1 MKISIRVIFFFF
13 LLQIFSFP
21 AFAQKKSQPVIFK
34 IDTKNKAQVIE
45 NFGAAGCWF
54 SEGIGKYWPE
64 EKKEQIAAWLFSK
77 SFDKK
82 GNPEG
87 IGLSAWRF
95 NIGGGTA
102 EQGDSS
108 GIKDFRKR
116 VESFQNP
123 DGSYDWNKQA
133 GYLWFVRKAKSYGVE
148 NLIAFSNTPPVQ
160 FTQNGRGFKT
170 EKDYKS
176 NLKPN
181 QYGAYAGFLTDV
193 IRHFDAENLHF
204 NYISPVNEPQWD
216 WSNKPGQA
224 SQEGT
229 PWRNEEIYKVTAALD
244 SALTS
249 QKLTSKIMLSEAGM
263 LNYLYAGSDHANR
276 QIQNFF
282 GKDNKLNVR
291 NLQHTSDFIG
301 GHSYFTD
308 NGDSS
313 LVQIRKNVADTT
325 QKYKIKFW
333 QTEYSMLADGFREG
347 TKDKRSA
354 IDCALF
360 LAKVIHNDLAVGNAS
375 AWQLWNSYEPGSP
388 EFDTRYFLIALKP
401 NEKHTDGEYFQTK
414 GLWAF
419 GNFSRFIRP
428 GMQRLNISRSDKIN
442 DLQAAQD
449 IMLSAYMDN
458 KGKVVVVAINY
469 TTTEKPIKLDLS
481 NAGKFTAM
489 KKYITSA
496 ANEDNLKLY
505 PAQNPKDEIILPARS
520 VVTMVVN

>member
-1 MKISIRVIFFFF
+1 MKISTKILFLFFF
-13 LLQIFSFP
+13 LQVFASP
-21 AFAQKKSQPVIFK
+21 VFAQEKSQPVIFT
-34 IDTKNKAQVIE
+34 IDTKNKAQTIQ
-45 NFGAAGCWF
+45 NIGAAGCWF

-64 EKKEQIAAWLFSK
+64 QKKEQIAAWLFSK

-148 NLIAFSNTPPVQ
+148 NLIAFSNTPPVH

-176 NLKPN
+176 NLKPDK
-181 QYGAYAGFLTDV
+181 YGAYAGFLADV
-193 IRHFDAENLHF
+193 IKHFDAENLHF

-216 WSNKPGQA
+216 WSHKPGQA

-229 PWRNEEIYKVTAALD
+229 PWRNEEIYKVTVALD

-249 QKLTSKIMLSEAGM
+249 QKLTSRIMLSEAGM
-263 LNYLYAGSDHANR
+263 LNYLYAGSGHANR

-282 GKDNKLNVR
+282 TKDSKLEVR
-291 NLQHTSDFIG
+291 SLKHMSDFIG
-301 GHSYFTD
+301 GHSYFTE

-313 LVQIRKNVADTT
+313 LIQIRKNVADTT
-325 QKYKIKFW
+325 KKYGVNFW

-360 LAKVIHNDLAVGNAS
+360 LAKVIHHDLTVANAS

-401 NEKHTDGEYFQTK
+401 NEKHTNGDYSQTK

-428 GMQRLNISRSDKIN
+428 GMQRLAVDRSDKLT
-442 DLQAAQD
+442 DLQAAQN
-449 IMLSAYMDN
+449 IMLSAYTDD
-458 KGKVVVVAINY
+458 KGKVVIVAINY
-469 TTTEKPIKLDLS
+469 TTSDKSVKLDVPNIS
-481 NAGKFTAM
+481 KSAKIIR
-489 KKYITSA
+489 YITSA
-496 ANEDNLKLY
+496 ATEDNLKFY
-505 PAQNPKDEIILPARS
+505 PAQKLKDEVLLPARS
-520 VVTMVVN
+520 VVTMVIE